1 MIRRQISTSRIL
13 FLIIGLFAFM
23 AAPTCAKAEPKP
35 EAASAFNSYVKAV
48 ESRLA
53 QQHQSR
59 DGFLA
64 PPLTPQNKKRLQQG
78 ELIIEP
84 ITPVTGSALPGALL
98 HDWRGTAF
106 APGATVADF
115 ERLMKNIGAYPE
127 HFSPQVLQAK
137 LLSQQGDH
145 LQAFM
150 RVRQHH
156 VITVV
161 MDTSYDITFGRLD
174 GQHGY
179 SLSRSTKISEIDS
192 PGTATEH
199 AVPADEEHGFL
210 WRQNTYWTYEEGDG
224 GLYMQI
230 ESVSLSRSVPTGLNW
245 IIQPFIEKI
254 PRESLEFTLRSTCNA
269 LRK

>member
-1 MIRRQISTSRIL
+1 MTRRQILTFRVL
-13 FLIIGLFAFM
+13 FFFAGLITFA
-23 AAPTCAKAEPKP
+23 AAPTCARAEPTP
-35 EAASAFNSYVKAV
+35 EAVSAFNAYVKTV

-59 DGFLA
+59 DGFLQ
-64 PPLTPQNKKRLQQG
+64 PPLTPQNKKHLQQG

-84 ITPVTGSALPGALL
+84 ITPVTGSDLPGALL

-106 APGATVADF
+106 APGATIADF
-115 ERLMKNIGAYPE
+115 ERLMKNIGAYPQY
-127 HFSPQVLQAK
+127 FSPQVLQAK
-137 LLSQQGDH
+137 LLSRQGDH

-161 MDTSYDITFGRLD
+161 MDTSYDIIFGRLD
-174 GQHGY
+174 DQHGY
-179 SLSRSTKISEIDS
+179 SLSRSTKVSEIES

-199 AVPADEEHGFL
+199 VVPADEEHGFL

-245 IIQPFIEKI
+245 IVQPFIEKI

>member
-1 MIRRQISTSRIL
+1 MTRRQIATSRIL
-13 FLIIGLFAFM
+13 FLITGLFASM
-23 AAPTCAKAEPKP
+23 AAPTRAKAEPKP
-35 EAASAFNSYVKAV
+35 EAVSAFNAYVKAV

-64 PPLTPQNKKRLQQG
+64 PPLTPQEKKRLQQG

-84 ITPVTGSALPGALL
+84 VTPVTGSALPGALL

-115 ERLMKNIGAYPE
+115 ERLMKNISAYPQY
-127 HFSPQVLQAK
+127 FSPQVLQAK
-137 LLSQQGDH
+137 LLTQQGDR

-161 MDTSYDITFGRLD
+161 MDTTYDITFVRLD
-174 GQHGY
+174 DQHGY
-179 SLSRSTKISEIDS
+179 SLSRSTKVSEIES
-192 PGTATEH
+192 PGTPAEH
-199 AVPADEEHGFL
+199 TVPADEEHGFL

-245 IIQPFIEKI
+245 IVQPFIEKI

>member
-1 MIRRQISTSRIL
+1 MTRRQISTARFL
-13 FLIIGLFAFM
+13 FLFAGLFTVL
-23 AAPTCAKAEPKP
+23 AAPNRAKAEPTP
-35 EAASAFNSYVKAV
+35 EAVTAFNAYVKAV

-59 DGFLA
+59 DGFLVPA
-64 PPLTPQNKKRLQQG
+64 LSSENKKHLQQG

-84 ITPVTGSALPGALL
+84 ITPVTGSVLPGALL
-98 HDWRGTAF
+98 HDWCGTAF

-115 ERLMKNIGAYPE
+115 ERLMKNIGAYPQ
-127 HFSPQVLQAK
+127 HFTPQVLQAK
-137 LLSQQGDH
+137 LLSQQGDR

-161 MDTSYDITFGRLD
+161 MDTTYDITFGRLD
-174 GQHGY
+174 DQHGY
-179 SLSRSTKISEIDS
+179 SLSRSTKISEIES

-199 AVPADEEHGFL
+199 AVPAEDEHGFL
-210 WRQNTYWTYEEGDG
+210 WRQNTYWTYQEGDG

-245 IIQPFIEKI
+245 IVQPFIEKI

>member
-1 MIRRQISTSRIL
+1 MTRRQISTSRIL
-13 FLIIGLFAFM
+13 YLITGFFIFM
-23 AAPTCAKAEPKP
+23 AAPVCANAEPTL
-35 EAASAFNSYVKAV
+35 EAISAFNAYVKAA

-53 QQHQSR
+53 QQHQSL

-64 PPLTPQNKKRLQQG
+64 PPLTPQNKKSLQQG

-84 ITPVTGSALPGALL
+84 ITPDTGSALPGALL

-115 ERLMKNIGAYPE
+115 ERLMKNIGAYPQY
-127 HFSPQVLQAK
+127 FSPQVLQAK
-137 LLSQQGDH
+137 LLSQQGDR

-161 MDTSYDITFGRLD
+161 MDTTYDITFARLD
-174 GQHGY
+174 DRHGY
-179 SLSRSTKISEIDS
+179 SLSRSTKISEIES
-192 PGTATEH
+192 PGTATER
-199 AVPADEEHGFL
+199 AVPSGEEHGFL

-230 ESVSLSRSVPTGLNW
+230 ESVSLSRSVPNGLNW
-245 IIQPFIEKI
+245 IVQPFIEKI

>member
-1 MIRRQISTSRIL
+1 MTRRQISTSRFL
-13 FLIIGLFAFM
+13 FLFAGLFTIM
-23 AAPTCAKAEPKP
+23 AAPTGAKAEPTP
-35 EAASAFNSYVKAV
+35 EAVTAFNDYVKAV

-53 QQHQSR
+53 HQHQSR
-59 DGFLA
+59 DGFLVPA
-64 PPLTPQNKKRLQQG
+64 LSPENKKHLQQG

-115 ERLMKNIGAYPE
+115 ERLMKNIGAYP
-127 HFSPQVLQAK
+127 HYFSPQVLQAK
-137 LLSQQGDH
+137 LLMQQGDR

-161 MDTSYDITFGRLD
+161 MDTTYDITFGRLD
-174 GQHGY
+174 DQHGY
-179 SLSRSTKISEIDS
+179 SLSRSTKISEIES

-199 AVPADEEHGFL
+199 TVPAEEEHGFL

-245 IIQPFIEKI
+245 IVQPFIEKI